1 MGSAYSPAR
10 SALGVEGFALI
21 TGGGSGIGRCT
32 ALLLARENCQ
42 GIALADVN
50 ETGLAKVKAELESV
64 ATNPGFRCITVVVNV
79 SDEASVRTM
88 IAKVV
93 EEFGRID
100 FAANIAGIGAVKGP
114 IAEGTLEN
122 WNKMISVNLTGVWIC
137 AKEEIMQM
145 MKQEPRNSGR

>member
-1 MGSAYSPAR
+1 MGSTYAPSI
-10 SALGVEGFALI
+10 SSLGVEGFALI
-21 TGGGSGIGRCT
+21 TGGSSGIGRCT
-32 ALLLARENCQ
+32 ALLLAREHCR

-64 ATNPGFRCITVVVNV
+64 ATNADFKCIAIVVNV
-79 SDEASVRTM
+79 SDEASVRNM

-93 EEFGRID
+93 EGFGRID

-114 IAEGTLEN
+114 LAEGTLEN
-122 WNKMISVNLTGVWIC
+122 WNNMMAVNLTGVWIC
-137 AKEEIMQM
+137 AKEEILQM